1 MTRPGWAMA
10 SRTERNARWAS
21 RTGSAKAASILVA
34 SAHEREELHTGRC
47 RTRRDPPATLL
58 LARFQGSDDALLQL
72 GGAEGILE
80 ESIEHGGQLGVPS
93 VASGDVGVARDPG
106 RQIDRAS
113 GHRHFAQVEG
123 CPAAAGPPA
132 HHDEAH
138 LGLSHDTVCWPLG
151 QGEPRPVELRAARL
165 REHGHPATAPPALNR
180 HGTGPPS
187 LEVGEHLA
195 QAHPVPAGG
204 TPALE
209 IEDGR
214 RHAHALLTHHLQRS
228 PTPLRSQSGTR
239 TPVTTRSPTGSRATM
254 TYFCAASFLAVSFS
268 SRMTWYFP
276 SSAGTKP
283 ESHAPISL
291 KASGFLAFMLTSDS
305 WMADLRLGGRSLR
318 TTMGSLGISFETQ
331 ITRRPPR
338 GTLFSRVSCWRS
350 GRLVE
355 ATSTFL
361 LATAR
366 IEASW
371 EPEKVTLEKYFFGST
386 FISVMKNVDGTR

>member
-10 SRTERNARWAS
+10 FSTERNARWAS
-21 RTGSAKAASILVA
+21 RTGSAKPASILVV
-34 SAHEREELHTGRC
+34 SAHEREELHAGGR
-47 RTRRDPPATLL
+47 RALRDLPATLL
-58 LARFQGSDDALLQL
+58 LARFQGSDDTLLEL
-72 GGAEGILE
+72 GGVDGILE
-80 ESIEHGGQLGVPS
+80 EGIEDRGQLGVPS

-106 RQIDRAS
+106 RQINRAADR
-113 GHRHFAQVEG
+113 RHLAKVEG
-123 CPAAAGPPA
+123 CPAAAGPSA

-138 LGLSHDTVCWPLG
+138 LGLAHNAVCWPLP
-151 QGEPRPVELRAARL
+151 QSEPRLLDLRPARL
-165 REHGHPATAPPALNR
+165 REHGHPAPAHPALSR
-180 HGTGPPS
+180 HRTDPPS

-195 QAHPVPAGG
+195 HAPPAPAGG

-214 RHAHALLTHHLQRS
+214 RHAHALLARHLQRS
-228 PTPLRSQSGTR
+228 AAPLAVGHPHDRDHALADGL
-239 TPVTTRSPTGSRATM
+239 PGVHD
-254 TYFCAASFLAVSFS
+254 YFWAASFLAVSFS

-291 KASGFLAFMLTSDS
+291 KASGFLAFMLTNDS

-318 TTMGSLGISFETQ
+318 TTMGSLGMSFDTQ